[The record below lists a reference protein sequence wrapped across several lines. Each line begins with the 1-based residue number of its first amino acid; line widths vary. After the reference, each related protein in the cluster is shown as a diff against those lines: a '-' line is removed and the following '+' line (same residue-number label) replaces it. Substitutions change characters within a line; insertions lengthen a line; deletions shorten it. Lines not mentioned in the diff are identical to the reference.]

1 MLAISNARNSPTAMF
16 KITEKNAKKIVFFV
30 TVQSLPSVN
39 ALAKFENPV
48 HSGAENKLYFVNPR
62 HNITMTGIKTNV
74 KNKIIAGSI
83 NKYPVRFSFLFFI
96 SFLFRSQYY
105 PVLRD
110 FTGIRTAKSPSN
122 RLLYYF
128 KFANDCFNSVSALV
142 TASCAGLAPEKTA
155 LNIEFVILSRSE

>member
-1 MLAISNARNSPTAMF
+1 MNRGRMA
-16 KITEKNAKKIVFFV
+16 
-30 TVQSLPSVN
+30 SVKQGN
-39 ALAKFENPV
+39 YIASVRPF
-48 HSGAENKLYFVNPR
+48 GY
-62 HNITMTGIKTNV
+62 
-74 KNKIIAGSI
+74 NKIIAGSI